1 MTFLVFINQ
10 LKRLRSVEINGLKNG
25 IFYQYG
31 IIKLDVEEVLTMNN
45 PFVQSIESTFKG
57 AYQAVTRFFM
67 SSLGAL
73 VFMLTTMVRIQ
84 TGDAIQNVNRLLFD
98 SLQWSAVLV
107 AMVGLASVTYVR
119 SRDNQSRNLLI
130 ANSLTAVSGI
140 VAFLLLYLL
149 GGTKV
154 SPDSYYRYPGLTNL
168 AQARMAIIV
177 GVVFIAFILFAAKP
191 WINKYVARTIFM
203 IEKSVII
210 SGIYGFVLLAGTA
223 AVAGAIQ
230 GLLYPAM
237 SFKVYQHLSSMI
249 GFIAFMLFLGYLPDF
264 SKGEEDAIRR
274 EREEQPRFIQLL
286 FSYIIVPITLAL
298 TVVLL
303 LWTVR
308 IIFQGVGENFLRLSG
323 IATTYTVV
331 GIWLHIMVREADN
344 ALAKFY
350 IKIYPIATLIILAF
364 EGWAIF
370 NQLRNYG
377 MQTTEYYFV
386 IVWIVAIIAMI
397 LLVMKMQKS
406 YAIVLA
412 MTMFSMIFTVLPIVG
427 YQSLPVI
434 LQTNR
439 LEKLLT
445 QADMFDGEK
454 IIPSSSELAR
464 IEREKITVAATF
476 LSRQDQE
483 KVPKWLKIGAYDDQ
497 SFKEVMGFDPIF
509 PRQDDTPPT
518 PPGQQVKRTIL
529 RRDNQAFSISP
540 FDWQVPLVYSESTK
554 EQVGTFKGAQGEFK
568 IKWQQD
574 DATKKPPTIE
584 VTLDEREILKESLA
598 TFINQLMDKYPPT
611 VESSEKGEALG
622 VSDLQFN
629 FESPEIK
636 GSVMFS
642 YIEIMVDE
650 NTDETTYWTEIE
662 GIYVSEAT
670 P

>member
-1 MTFLVFINQ
+1 
-10 LKRLRSVEINGLKNG
+10 
-25 IFYQYG
+25 
-31 IIKLDVEEVLTMNN
+31 MNN
-45 PFVQSIESTFKG
+45 LFVQSIESTFKG

-67 SSLGAL
+67 SSFGAF
-73 VFMLTTMVRIQ
+73 VFMLITLFRIQ
-84 TGDAIQNVNRLLFD
+84 STDSIQNANRIFFD
-98 SLQWSAVLV
+98 SLQWSAALI
-107 AMVGLASVTYVR
+107 AIVGLASVTYVR
-119 SRDNQSRNLLI
+119 SRNNQSRNLLI
-130 ANSLTAVSGI
+130 ANSLTAVSGV
-140 VAFLLLYLL
+140 VAFLLLYFL

-154 SPDSYYRYPGLTNL
+154 TSDSYYRYPGLTNL
-168 AQARMAIIV
+168 AQARMAIVV

-191 WINKYVARTIFM
+191 WIDRYVARTIFM
-203 IEKSVII
+203 TEKSVII
-210 SGIYGFVLLAGTA
+210 SGIYGLVLLAGTA
-223 AVAGAIQ
+223 AVAGAIK

-264 SKGEEDAIRR
+264 SKGKEDQIRR
-274 EREEQPRFIQLL
+274 EREEQPGFIQLL
-286 FSYIIVPITLAL
+286 FSYIIVPITLSL

-303 LWTVR
+303 LWTIR

-331 GIWLHIMVREADN
+331 GIWLHIMVQEADN

-350 IKIYPIATLIILAF
+350 TKVYPMATLIILAF

>member
-1 MTFLVFINQ
+1 
-10 LKRLRSVEINGLKNG
+10 
-25 IFYQYG
+25 
-31 IIKLDVEEVLTMNN
+31 MNN
-45 PFVQSIESTFKG
+45 LFVQSIESTFKG

-67 SSLGAL
+67 SSFGAF
-73 VFMLTTMVRIQ
+73 VFMLITLFRIQ
-84 TGDAIQNVNRLLFD
+84 STDSIQNANRIFFD
-98 SLQWSAVLV
+98 SLQWSAALI
-107 AMVGLASVTYVR
+107 AIVGLASVTYVR
-119 SRDNQSRNLLI
+119 SRNNQSRNLLI
-130 ANSLTAVSGI
+130 ANSLTAVSGV
-140 VAFLLLYLL
+140 VAFLLLYFL

-154 SPDSYYRYPGLTNL
+154 TSDSYYRYPGLTNL
-168 AQARMAIIV
+168 AQARMAIVI

-191 WINKYVARTIFM
+191 WINRYVARTIFM
-203 IEKSVII
+203 TEKSVII

-237 SFKVYQHLSSMI
+237 SFKVYQHLSTMI

-264 SKGEEDAIRR
+264 SKGEEDQIRR
-274 EREEQPRFIQLL
+274 EREEQPGFIQLL
-286 FSYIIVPITLAL
+286 FSYIIVPITLSL

-331 GIWLHIMVREADN
+331 GIWLHIMVQEADN

-350 IKIYPIATLIILAF
+350 MKVYPMATLIILAF

-370 NQLRNYG
+370 NQLRNYS

-427 YQSLPVI
+427 YQSLPI
-434 LQTNR
+434 MLQTNR

-445 QADMFDGEK
+445 QADMFDGAK

-598 TFINQLMDKYPPT
+598 TFTNQLMDKYPPT

>member
-1 MTFLVFINQ
+1 
-10 LKRLRSVEINGLKNG
+10 
-25 IFYQYG
+25 
-31 IIKLDVEEVLTMNN
+31 MNN

-67 SSLGAL
+67 SSFGAF
-73 VFMLTTMVRIQ
+73 VFILITMFRIQ
-84 TGDAIQNVNRLLFD
+84 STDSFQNANRIFFD
-98 SLQWSAVLV
+98 SLQWSAALI
-107 AMVGLASVTYVR
+107 AIVGLASVTYVR
-119 SRDNQSRNLLI
+119 SRNNQSRNLLI
-130 ANSLTAVSGI
+130 ANSLTAVSGV
-140 VAFLLLYLL
+140 VAFLLLYFL

-154 SPDSYYRYPGLTNL
+154 ASDSYYRYPGLTNL
-168 AQARMAIIV
+168 AQARMAIVV
-177 GVVFIAFILFAAKP
+177 GVIFIAFILFAAKP

-264 SKGEEDAIRR
+264 SKGEEDEIRR

-303 LWTVR
+303 LWTIR

-331 GIWLHIMVREADN
+331 GIWLHIMVQEADN

-350 IKIYPIATLIILAF
+350 TKVYPMATLIILAF

>member
-1 MTFLVFINQ
+1 
-10 LKRLRSVEINGLKNG
+10 
-25 IFYQYG
+25 
-31 IIKLDVEEVLTMNN
+31 MNN
-45 PFVQSIESTFKG
+45 LFVQSIESTFKG

-67 SSLGAL
+67 SSFGAF
-73 VFMLTTMVRIQ
+73 VFMLITLFRIQ
-84 TGDAIQNVNRLLFD
+84 STDSIQNANRIFFD
-98 SLQWSAVLV
+98 SLQWSAALI
-107 AMVGLASVTYVR
+107 AIVGLASVTYVR
-119 SRDNQSRNLLI
+119 SRNNQSRNLLI
-130 ANSLTAVSGI
+130 ANSLTAVSGV
-140 VAFLLLYLL
+140 VAFLLLYFL

-154 SPDSYYRYPGLTNL
+154 TSDSYYRYPGLTNL
-168 AQARMAIIV
+168 AQARMAIVV

-191 WINKYVARTIFM
+191 WINRYVARTIFM

-331 GIWLHIMVREADN
+331 GIWLHIMVQEADN

-350 IKIYPIATLIILAF
+350 TKVYPMATLIILAF

-554 EQVGTFKGAQGEFK
+554 EQVGTFKGGQGEFK

>member
-1 MTFLVFINQ
+1 
-10 LKRLRSVEINGLKNG
+10 
-25 IFYQYG
+25 
-31 IIKLDVEEVLTMNN
+31 MNN
-45 PFVQSIESTFKG
+45 PFFQSIESTFKG
-57 AYQAVTRFFM
+57 AYQAVTRFFI
-67 SSLGAL
+67 SSFGAL

-84 TGDAIQNVNRLLFD
+84 SADSIQNVNRILFD
-98 SLQWSAVLV
+98 SLQWSAALI
-107 AMVGLASVTYVR
+107 AIVGLASITYVR
-119 SRDNQSRNLLI
+119 SRNNQSRNLLI
-130 ANSLTAVSGI
+130 ANSLTAVSGV
-140 VAFLLLYLL
+140 VAFLLLYFL

-154 SPDSYYRYPGLTNL
+154 TSDSYYRYPGLTNL

-237 SFKVYQHLSSMI
+237 SFKVYQHLSTMI

-264 SKGEEDAIRR
+264 SKGEDDEIRR

-298 TVVLL
+298 TIVLL

-331 GIWLHIMVREADN
+331 GIWLHIMVQEADN

-350 IKIYPIATLIILAF
+350 TKVYPIATFIILAF

-386 IVWIVAIIAMI
+386 IVWIVAVIAMI

-406 YAIVLA
+406 YAIVLG
-412 MTMFSMIFTVLPIVG
+412 MTMFSMIFTVLPMVG
-427 YQSLPVI
+427 YQSLPVM

-454 IIPSSSELAR
+454 IIPSSVDLAR
-464 IEREKITVAATF
+464 SEREKITVSATF

-483 KVPKWLKIGAYDDQ
+483 KVPKWLNIGAYDDQ

-518 PPGQQVKRTIL
+518 PPGQQVKRIIL
-529 RRDNQAFSISP
+529 RRNNQAFSISP
-540 FDWQVPLVYSESTK
+540 FDWQVPLVYSESEK
-554 EQVGTFKGAQGEFK
+554 EQIGTLQGEQGEFK

-574 DATKKPPTIE
+574 NAITKPPTIE

-611 VESSEKGEALG
+611 AEFNEKGEALE
-622 VSDLQFN
+622 VSNLQFN
-629 FESPEIK
+629 FESPDIK

-662 GIYVSEAT
+662 GIYVSEVT